1 MRTGG
6 ISFASLVIDR
16 SGRWSGSRLSAAVL
30 GLALAGGL
38 ARSVVSWRAAGQEI
52 ILTTRGHEDYM
63 EVLIEMAGRKLE
75 IELPDEL
82 FAQLEEVARGLQIA
96 DPAEAAV
103 IGLAEWVSRRK
114 SELDDRDPDQK
125 YFVNEALDELMHKER
140 K

>member
-1 MRTGG
+1 
-6 ISFASLVIDR
+6 
-16 SGRWSGSRLSAAVL
+16 
-30 GLALAGGL
+30 
-38 ARSVVSWRAAGQEI
+38 
-52 ILTTRGHEDYM
+52 
-63 EVLIEMAGRKLE
+63 MAGRRLE

-82 FAQLEEVARGLQIA
+82 FAGLEEVARGLQIT